1 MGNKKIDEKMCRINN
16 KLNTSIDRMRLDRF
30 LSNSHVGTRS
40 EVRNYIKQKRVKVN
54 NIIITDPSYH
64 VTQNDIVMFDEK
76 VIEPHRKVYIKFHK
90 PAGFVSTT
98 AEDEPSVLNLISHP
112 YVSELH
118 IAGRLD
124 KDVEGLLILTNDGDF
139 THKLIS
145 PKNHVEKEYYIYFPH
160 LVNIT
165 DKMIKQIERGLDL
178 GHYRTLPGKLKQIDE
193 KTISI
198 TIIEGKYHQ
207 IKLMCK
213 FLGFTNWEKIVRIRI
228 GNLTLGSLPK
238 NCWLEIGEEEI
249 KEKVFGRT
257 FGETKKAKVCYGHQ
271 VLYQQK

>member
-1 MGNKKIDEKMCRINN
+1 MGKEKIDEKFDEMTNRLD
-16 KLNTSIDRMRLDRF
+16 KSIYRMRLDRF

-64 VTQNDIVMFDEK
+64 VTQNDIVMVNEK

-90 PAGFVSTT
+90 PGGFVSTT
-98 AEDEPSVLNLISHP
+98 SEFEPSVLNLINHP
-112 YVSELH
+112 YVTELH

-145 PKNHVEKEYYIYFPH
+145 PKNHVEKEYYIYFNHP
-160 LVNIT
+160 VTIT
-165 DKMIKQIERGLDL
+165 DKMIKEVENGINL
-178 GHYRTLPGKLKQIDE
+178 GDFTTLPGRLNQIDE

-198 TIIEGKYHQ
+198 TIVEGKYHQ

-213 FLGFTNWEKIVRIRI
+213 FLGFNNWEKIVRIRI
-228 GNLTLGSLPK
+228 GSLILGDLPK
-238 NCWLEIGEEEI
+238 GCWVEVKEEEI
-249 KEKVFGRT
+249 KEKI
-257 FGETKKAKVCYGHQ
+257 FGETKKVKF
-271 VLYQQK
+271 KKT